1 MTFRFLENAF
11 TNFFG
16 EFLLENNPSLDD
28 ETLIKKYSLLM
39 LECLTNAIKLLPEQ
53 ILQIFKKIK
62 NNHWNGSTF
71 ANLILVN
78 FIFPA
83 AEKWLFN
90 YFANPLFNRLL
101 NLILRKIGDQKNEL
115 RNFYHELFYAYSY
128 SNVPSLFQEIRSTS
142 YLYYISVN
150 EVLLIAKALNNQ
162 NILLEN
168 FEINSFLKFD
178 SEDKNIWFWCYVY
191 PTVTQETLQL
201 NDRLI
206 YTSCQKPNLNLQNTI
221 SENEL
226 KKYEELRKSADSF
239 EELIELMLIKKEMIT
254 WKNVVQSNSDKILI
268 SNMKKLNHN
277 QINFIKHLSPR
288 TQFTYFL
295 KISNDAF
302 KRDDIFSK
310 IDKYGNEWNKMY
322 EYEKYVII
330 KDKYLHKVSQL
341 LKSFENTELPG
352 KFLLIIRAM
361 SIIDLLFPNFQD
373 EGDPIWLKQI
383 DGKELLRTYIHIQV
397 LIFSDP
403 YLSKNFKKEFNQ
415 KWLRFERIVLKC
427 LQTDISFLEKFVLEQ
442 NEILEKCSQSKSQRA
457 TS

>member
-1 MTFRFLENAF
+1 M
-11 TNFFG
+11 
-16 EFLLENNPSLDD
+16 
-28 ETLIKKYSLLM
+28 
-39 LECLTNAIKLLPEQ
+39 
-53 ILQIFKKIK
+53 
-62 NNHWNGSTF
+62 
-71 ANLILVN
+71 ILVN

-226 KKYEELRKSADSF
+226 KKYE
-239 EELIELMLIKKEMIT
+239 
-254 WKNVVQSNSDKILI
+254 
-268 SNMKKLNHN
+268 
-277 QINFIKHLSPR
+277 
-288 TQFTYFL
+288 
-295 KISNDAF
+295 
-302 KRDDIFSK
+302 
-310 IDKYGNEWNKMY
+310 
-322 EYEKYVII
+322 
-330 KDKYLHKVSQL
+330 
-341 LKSFENTELPG
+341 
-352 KFLLIIRAM
+352 
-361 SIIDLLFPNFQD
+361 
-373 EGDPIWLKQI
+373 
-383 DGKELLRTYIHIQV
+383 
-397 LIFSDP
+397 
-403 YLSKNFKKEFNQ
+403 
-415 KWLRFERIVLKC
+415 
-427 LQTDISFLEKFVLEQ
+427 
-442 NEILEKCSQSKSQRA
+442 
-457 TS
+457 